1 MLAPMNDQNDDN
13 EGDADEL
20 SEYEIGFLDA
30 YMALKGIE
38 EPGDD
43 DFRAAFDLMAE
54 LQDKHE
60 RESQQ

>member
-1 MLAPMNDQNDDN
+1 MLPRMNDQIDEND
-13 EGDADEL
+13 GDADEL

-38 EPGDD
+38 DPGDE